1 MTLTELCQE
10 VRNWFC
16 ADRDKHI
23 GDFTI
28 DNGTISPPIDIKEGQ
43 YFRIVGSMFNDD
55 VHTLAD
61 ELKDESFHGGIWL
74 MRVPSDVTSLLNDI
88 NDYEAKYGSINLSP
102 YQSESFAGYSYSK
115 AAKGSGN
122 SGSTVT
128 WRDAFKSRLNKYRK
142 I

>member
-10 VRNWFC
+10 LKNWFC
-16 ADRDKHI
+16 EDEDKHI

-28 DNGTISPPIDIKEGQ
+28 DNGTISPPIDIKDGQ
-43 YFRIVGSMFNDD
+43 YFRIVGSLFNDG
-55 VHTLAD
+55 VHTSAD
-61 ELKDESFHGGIWL
+61 ELKDETYHGGIWL
-74 MRVPSDVTSLLNDI
+74 MRVPPDVTSLLTEI
-88 NDYEAKYGSINLSP
+88 NDYETKYGAFNLSP

>member
-43 YFRIVGSMFNDD
+43 YFRIVGS
-55 VHTLAD
+55 T
-61 ELKDESFHGGIWL
+61 
-74 MRVPSDVTSLLNDI
+74 LLNDI